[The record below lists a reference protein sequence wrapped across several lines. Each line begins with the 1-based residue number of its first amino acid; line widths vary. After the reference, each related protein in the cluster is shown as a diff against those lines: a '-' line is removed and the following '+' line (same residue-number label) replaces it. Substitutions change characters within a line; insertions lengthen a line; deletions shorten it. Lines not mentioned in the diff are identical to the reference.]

1 MHKLR
6 PSGKPLDAECPGR
19 AGYEATCTCGAK
31 LERQGIRAV
40 LEENRH
46 THLRT
51 HAMEV
56 C

>member
-1 MHKLR
+1 MATGYRCKIR
-6 PSGKPLDAECPGR
+6 PVHAD
-19 AGYEATCTCGAK
+19 GYVATCSCGAK

-46 THLRT
+46 THLRK